1 MAMHYYDFV
10 KEFVSAL
17 AKRLNCYVEVSV
29 EDYVEEWALWV
40 DDFSLYVEV
49 DYNDFEDFVHG
60 ECSSFVIECED
71 YRERHEFVVECAS
84 TDVSFV
90 ADVVADAFGL

>member
-1 MAMHYYDFV
+1 MMHYYDFV

-17 AKRLNCYVEVSV
+17 AKRLNCYVECSV
-29 EDYVEEWALWV
+29 EEYTEEWSLWV
-40 DDFSLYVEV
+40 DDCGLYVEV
-49 DYNDFEDFVHG
+49 GYDDFEDFVYG

-71 YRERHEFVVECAS
+71 YGERREFVVECAS